1 MSLLISFVGAKAVLG
16 ARLRFLENPLSNL
29 PCLGQSQTIK
39 RSSNFTQGRAV
50 GSVGIVLPCQHHE
63 SVFMIQE
70 MVCPANMKVMM
81 LASPFHLRCSAFSTN
96 ATLARDLPTLLPPLL
111 CFSNHVL
118 AIKLDI
124 KRGAAGLFRHF
135 CHDQAAI

>member
-1 MSLLISFVGAKAVLG
+1 MPLLISFVGAKAVLG

-39 RSSNFTQGRAV
+39 TLFQLHSRQSGRI
-50 GSVGIVLPCQHHE
+50 SGITLPCQHQE

-70 MVCPANMKVMM
+70 MVCLPKMKDKM
-81 LASPFHLRCSAFSTN
+81 LASPSGLRCSAFSTN

-124 KRGAAGLFRHF
+124 KRGAAGGFSPF
-135 CHDQAAI
+135 WP